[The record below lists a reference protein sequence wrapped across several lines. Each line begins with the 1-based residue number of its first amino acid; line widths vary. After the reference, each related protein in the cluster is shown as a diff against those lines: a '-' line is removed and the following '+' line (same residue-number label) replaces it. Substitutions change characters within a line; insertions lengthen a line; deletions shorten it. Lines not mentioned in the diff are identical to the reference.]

1 MHYTLNK
8 WPWIVY
14 YILNKLPWIVN
25 GMSFTPQQ
33 NVDYIIFIALDDI
46 VQHDIIY
53 SSIYYMTIQVQE
65 HASSEHPSI
74 SQM

>member
-1 MHYTLNK
+1 
-8 WPWIVY
+8 
-14 YILNKLPWIVN
+14 
-25 GMSFTPQQ
+25 MSFTPQQ